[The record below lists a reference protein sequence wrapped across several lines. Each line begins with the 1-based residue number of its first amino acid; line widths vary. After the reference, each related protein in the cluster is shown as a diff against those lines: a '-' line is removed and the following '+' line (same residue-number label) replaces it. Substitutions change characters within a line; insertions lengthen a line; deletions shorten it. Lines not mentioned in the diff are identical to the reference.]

1 MDELKK
7 PSVTKEDLLETIETY
22 AKTSITNVHTSQSTL
37 RTEDI
42 LELFD
47 MQNHMNS
54 ILTKILQNRDIK
66 IDSNICTL
74 PKYMN

>member
-1 MDELKK
+1 MSD
-7 PSVTKEDLLETIETY
+7 KEYTERINTIE
-22 AKTSITNVHTSQSTL
+22 NE
-37 RTEDI
+37 RNDI